1 MRHCAFVYNQVINGF
16 KFPNAKPKKVKKKVH
31 NATISGAGKSLPKT
45 NKTHSLMPF

>member
-16 KFPNAKPKKVKKKVH
+16 KFPNAKPKKLKKDH

-45 NKTHSLMPF
+45 HSLMPF